1 MFTAALDAML
11 ILGPLVANADERAG
25 YRGWQCRD
33 TYREHHA
40 LYRPAGERS

>member
-11 ILGPLVANADERAG
+11 ILGPLVATAAARAG
-25 YRGWQCRD
+25 YRGWQSRD
-33 TYREHHA
+33 TYREHNA